1 MPPNLRAP
9 EHDNTLFELFYYP
22 FTVFALRSGFKR
34 VQHIRVDHAIFSFLY
49 PYSRFNA
56 VEIGEVFERN
66 DTGLKVRFDG
76 EEISVYLNGFTT
88 VKREYAINDPHTK
101 VPHTEI
107 VHITFYLYIE

>member
-1 MPPNLRAP
+1 MYMLEITMESRASWAQK
-9 EHDNTLFELFYYP
+9 YIR
-22 FTVFALRSGFKR
+22 RSFPIITGRLDISKYG
-34 VQHIRVDHAIFSFLY
+34 Y
-49 PYSRFNA
+49 PYSRYNA

-66 DTGLKVRFDG
+66 DTGLKMRFDG

-107 VHITFYLYIE
+107 VHITFYLYIK